1 MISLSSD
8 GSFIQFGKAKEPC
21 FFFICQDWPEQARKT
36 PYAIHS
42 KFVGVKRRITYFLT
56 KWVVFFH
63 VYLDIFLCFF
73 FLLEKFTLFQM
84 SFYSISNHG
93 EKKNTSGK
101 KNSFF
106 IHSIDFTQKGVEN
119 DLFRGKKKRYL
130 WSDSFFNFFLCC
142 PLPYSLPSG
151 SSAQTLRRGRQPEL

>member
-1 MISLSSD
+1 MQRRKVQPGRSL
-8 GSFIQFGKAKEPC
+8 FGFWWTWVNEVQLSKIWKLLFENLIIDKSVQRWVIHSIRESQGTL

-73 FLLEKFTLFQM
+73 FSWKSSHCFRCLFIRSQ
-84 SFYSISNHG
+84 ITVK
-93 EKKNTSGK
+93 KKNTSGK
-101 KNSFF
+101 KTAFSF
-106 IHSIDFTQKGVEN
+106 IQSIF
-119 DLFRGKKKRYL
+119 LKKV
-130 WSDSFFNFFLCC
+130 
-142 PLPYSLPSG
+142 
-151 SSAQTLRRGRQPEL
+151 

>member
-1 MISLSSD
+1 MQRRKVQPGRSLFGFWWTWVNEVQLSKVWKLLFENLIIDKSVQRWV
-8 GSFIQFGKAKEPC
+8 IQSNRESQGTL

-42 KFVGVKRRITYFLT
+42 KFVGVKRRITCFLP
-56 KWVVFFH
+56 KWVVFYH

-101 KNSFF
+101 KTAFSF
-106 IHSIDFTQKGVEN
+106 IQSI
-119 DLFRGKKKRYL
+119 LLKKV
-130 WSDSFFNFFLCC
+130 
-142 PLPYSLPSG
+142 
-151 SSAQTLRRGRQPEL
+151 

>member
-1 MISLSSD
+1 MSTISTVEFNPVTTGTIFFFTRKSSWVIHSIRESQ
-8 GSFIQFGKAKEPC
+8 GTLF

-63 VYLDIFLCFF
+63 VYLDIFCVF
-73 FLLEKFTLFQM
+73 FLLEKVTLFRM
-84 SFYSISNHG
+84 SFYSISNHSV
-93 EKKNTSGK
+93 KKKTPRE

-119 DLFRGKKKRYL
+119 DLFREKKRYL
-130 WSDSFFNFFLCC
+130 C
-142 PLPYSLPSG
+142 
-151 SSAQTLRRGRQPEL
+151 